1 MKVTVEN
8 KKGLQKDLKVFI
20 DKNTISGYLDEKYE
34 EIRKDVVL
42 KGFRPGKVP
51 TEILKRQFGKAVY
64 GEVIDKVLKDST
76 TKALEENKIKPAGQP
91 KIDLKSFGEGK
102 DLEYIISVT
111 ELPNIDV
118 SSITKLKVDEYEV
131 KIDAKET
138 DKRIEQIA
146 KSQNNFKAA
155 EDSYISKNNDLVV
168 FDYKATVDGNDFE
181 GNEGKNT
188 QLVLGKDLFIKGFDK
203 QLEGVKKNDT
213 KKVEVNLPE
222 NFPKKELVNKKA
234 IFECKINEV
243 KKPEEVKINDDFA
256 KTLGAKDLNNLKELI
271 SKQINDEFKNSLDLI
286 SKRQVLEQIEKQKID
301 DLPQNLID
309 QEVQILSHGMKED
322 ELKKNK
328 KSLEDQAQKRIKT
341 GLILNAFGEKN
352 NIKVSQDE
360 VNAEIQKQLRMM
372 PGQEK
377 MVKEYYEKNP
387 SAIDGIRG
395 SIYEEKIIDQIKKT
409 AKVNK
414 KQISKDEAEKILKA
428 ENEKNL
434 KEQEKL
440 AKHNHD
446 HDHDHDHDGD
456 HDHDHADHDGH
467 DHSAHEHPEHGLN
480 GGHMVKL
487 EDGSE
492 IEVALNK
499 EDDAFA
505 IFPATPA
512 DVSSI
517 KMISKVGEEET
528 TYEFAASESED
539 SAGAFLLTSPEL
551 ATAVR
556 MGDTVEVTLVV
567 ETKDGSTSAKY
578 QHHEH

>member
-20 DKNTISGYLDEKYE
+20 DKKTISGYMDEKFD

-64 GEVIDKVLKDST
+64 GEVIDKVLKDTT

-118 SSITKLKVDEYEV
+118 SSINKIQVDDYEV
-131 KIDAKET
+131 KIDNTET
-138 DKRIEQIA
+138 DKRIDQIA
-146 KSQNNFKAA
+146 KSQNNFKEVDEKYTA
-155 EDSYISKNNDLVV
+155 KTKDLVA

-222 NFPKKELVNKKA
+222 NFPKKELINKKA
-234 IFECKINEV
+234 VFDCKINSV
-243 KKPEEVKINDDFA
+243 KTPEDVKINDDFA
-256 KTLGAKDLNNLKELI
+256 KTLGATDLNNLKELI

-286 SKRQVLEQIEKQKID
+286 SKKQILEQIEKQKLD
-301 DLPQNLID
+301 DLPQNLIE
-309 QEVQILSHGMKED
+309 QEVQILSQGMKED

-328 KSLEDQAQKRIKT
+328 KSLEEQAQKRIKT

-360 VNAEIQKQLRMM
+360 VNAEIQKQFRMM

-395 SIYEEKIIDQIKKT
+395 SIYEEKIINEIKKS

-440 AKHNHD
+440 AKQSSVEKKTKVE
-446 HDHDHDHDGD
+446 
-456 HDHDHADHDGH
+456 AKKETV
-467 DHSAHEHPEHGLN
+467 SKKAKSPA
-480 GGHMVKL
+480 KKKT
-487 EDGSE
+487 GS
-492 IEVALNK
+492 K
-499 EDDAFA
+499 K
-505 IFPATPA
+505 
-512 DVSSI
+512 VS
-517 KMISKVGEEET
+517 KK
-528 TYEFAASESED
+528 
-539 SAGAFLLTSPEL
+539 
-551 ATAVR
+551 
-556 MGDTVEVTLVV
+556 
-567 ETKDGSTSAKY
+567 
-578 QHHEH
+578 

>member
-20 DKNTISGYLDEKYE
+20 DKKTISGYMDEKYD

-64 GEVIDKVLKDST
+64 GEVIDKVLKDTT

-102 DLEYIISVT
+102 DLEYIITVT

-118 SSITKLKVDEYEV
+118 SSINKIKVDDYEV
-131 KIDAKET
+131 KIDNTET
-138 DKRIEQIA
+138 DKRIDQIA
-146 KSQNNFKAA
+146 KNQNNFKEADEKYAA
-155 EDSYISKNNDLVV
+155 KTKDLVA

-222 NFPKKELVNKKA
+222 NFPKKELINKKA
-234 IFECKINEV
+234 VFDCKINSV
-243 KKPEEVKINDDFA
+243 KTPEDVKINDDFA
-256 KTLGAKDLNNLKELI
+256 KTLGATDLNNLKELI

-286 SKRQVLEQIEKQKID
+286 SKKQILEQIEKQKLD
-301 DLPQNLID
+301 DLPQNLIE
-309 QEVQILSHGMKED
+309 QEVQILSQGMKED

-328 KSLEDQAQKRIKT
+328 KSLEEQAQKRIKT

-360 VNAEIQKQLRMM
+360 VNAEIQKQFRMM

-395 SIYEEKIIDQIKKT
+395 SIYEEKIINEIKKS

-440 AKHNHD
+440 AKQSTD
-446 HDHDHDHDGD
+446 KKKIK
-456 HDHDHADHDGH
+456 
-467 DHSAHEHPEHGLN
+467 
-480 GGHMVKL
+480 VK
-487 EDGSE
+487 E
-492 IEVALNK
+492 NK
-499 EDDAFA
+499 ETVSKKLK
-505 IFPATPA
+505 TPA
-512 DVSSI
+512 KKKAQAKKVS
-517 KMISKVGEEET
+517 KK
-528 TYEFAASESED
+528 
-539 SAGAFLLTSPEL
+539 
-551 ATAVR
+551 
-556 MGDTVEVTLVV
+556 
-567 ETKDGSTSAKY
+567 
-578 QHHEH
+578 

>member
-20 DKNTISGYLDEKYE
+20 DKKTISGYMDEKYD

-64 GEVIDKVLKDST
+64 GEVIDKVLKDTT
-76 TKALEENKIKPAGQP
+76 TKALEEKKIKPAGQP

-102 DLEYIISVT
+102 DLEYIITVT

-118 SSITKLKVDEYEV
+118 SSINKIKVDDYEV
-131 KIDAKET
+131 KIDNTET
-138 DKRIEQIA
+138 DKRIDQIA
-146 KSQNNFKAA
+146 KSQNNFKEVDVKYAA
-155 EDSYISKNNDLVV
+155 KTKDLVA

-222 NFPKKELVNKKA
+222 NFPKKELINKKA
-234 IFECKINEV
+234 VFDCKINSV
-243 KKPEEVKINDDFA
+243 KTPDDVKINDDFA
-256 KTLGAKDLNNLKELI
+256 KTLGATDLNNLKELI

-286 SKRQVLEQIEKQKID
+286 SKKQILEQIEKQKLD
-301 DLPQNLID
+301 DLPQNLIE
-309 QEVQILSHGMKED
+309 QEVQILSQGMKED

-328 KSLEDQAQKRIKT
+328 KSLEEQAQKRIKT

-360 VNAEIQKQLRMM
+360 VNAEIQKQFRMM

-395 SIYEEKIIDQIKKT
+395 SIYEEKIINEIKKS

-440 AKHNHD
+440 AKQ
-446 HDHDHDHDGD
+446 
-456 HDHDHADHDGH
+456 
-467 DHSAHEHPEHGLN
+467 SRVE
-480 GGHMVKL
+480 
-487 EDGSE
+487 
-492 IEVALNK
+492 NK
-499 EDDAFA
+499 TKVEAKKGTVSKKA
-505 IFPATPA
+505 KTPA
-512 DVSSI
+512 KKKTGSKKVS
-517 KMISKVGEEET
+517 KK
-528 TYEFAASESED
+528 
-539 SAGAFLLTSPEL
+539 
-551 ATAVR
+551 
-556 MGDTVEVTLVV
+556 
-567 ETKDGSTSAKY
+567 
-578 QHHEH
+578 

>member
-1 MKVTVEN
+1 MKVTIEN

-20 DKNTISGYLDEKYE
+20 DKKTISGYMDEKYD

-64 GEVIDKVLKDST
+64 GEVIDKVLKDTT

-102 DLEYIISVT
+102 DLEYIITVT

-118 SSITKLKVDEYEV
+118 SSINKIKVDDYEV
-131 KIDAKET
+131 KIDNTET
-138 DKRIEQIA
+138 DKRIDQIA
-146 KSQNNFKAA
+146 KSQNNFKEADEKYAA
-155 EDSYISKNNDLVV
+155 KTKDLVA

-222 NFPKKELVNKKA
+222 NFPKKELINKKA
-234 IFECKINEV
+234 VFDCKINSV
-243 KKPEEVKINDDFA
+243 KTPEDVKINDDFA
-256 KTLGAKDLNNLKELI
+256 KTLGATDLNNLKELI

-286 SKRQVLEQIEKQKID
+286 SKKQILEQIEKQKLD
-301 DLPQNLID
+301 DLPQNLIE
-309 QEVQILSHGMKED
+309 QEVKILSQGMKED

-328 KSLEDQAQKRIKT
+328 KTLEEQAQKRIKT

-360 VNAEIQKQLRMM
+360 VNAEIQKQFRMM

-395 SIYEEKIIDQIKKT
+395 SIYEEKIINEIKKS
-409 AKVNK
+409 AKLIK
-414 KQISKDEAEKILKA
+414 KQISKDEAERILKA

-440 AKHNHD
+440 AKQSTD
-446 HDHDHDHDGD
+446 
-456 HDHDHADHDGH
+456 
-467 DHSAHEHPEHGLN
+467 EKKTK
-480 GGHMVKL
+480 VK
-487 EDGSE
+487 E
-492 IEVALNK
+492 NK
-499 EDDAFA
+499 ETVSKK
-505 IFPATPA
+505 PKTPSKKKVQA
-512 DVSSI
+512 KKVS
-517 KMISKVGEEET
+517 KK
-528 TYEFAASESED
+528 
-539 SAGAFLLTSPEL
+539 
-551 ATAVR
+551 
-556 MGDTVEVTLVV
+556 
-567 ETKDGSTSAKY
+567 
-578 QHHEH
+578 

>member
-1 MKVTVEN
+1 M
-8 KKGLQKDLKVFI
+8 
-20 DKNTISGYLDEKYE
+20 DEKYD

-64 GEVIDKVLKDST
+64 GEVIDKVLKDTT

-102 DLEYIISVT
+102 DLEYIITVT

-118 SSITKLKVDEYEV
+118 SSINKIKVDDYEV
-131 KIDAKET
+131 KIDNTET
-138 DKRIEQIA
+138 DKRIDQIA
-146 KSQNNFKAA
+146 KSQNNFKEVDEKYTA
-155 EDSYISKNNDLVV
+155 KTKDLVA

-222 NFPKKELVNKKA
+222 NFPKKELINKKA
-234 IFECKINEV
+234 VFDCKINSV
-243 KKPEEVKINDDFA
+243 KTPEDVKINDDFA
-256 KTLGAKDLNNLKELI
+256 KTLGATDLNNLKELI

-286 SKRQVLEQIEKQKID
+286 SKKQILEQIEKQKLD
-301 DLPQNLID
+301 DLPQNLIE
-309 QEVQILSHGMKED
+309 QEVQILSQGMKED

-328 KSLEDQAQKRIKT
+328 KSLEEQAQKRIKT

-352 NIKVSQDE
+352 KIKVSQDE
-360 VNAEIQKQLRMM
+360 VNAEIQKQFRMM

-395 SIYEEKIIDQIKKT
+395 SIYEEKIINEIKKS

-440 AKHNHD
+440 AKQSTD
-446 HDHDHDHDGD
+446 
-456 HDHDHADHDGH
+456 
-467 DHSAHEHPEHGLN
+467 EKKTK
-480 GGHMVKL
+480 VK
-487 EDGSE
+487 E
-492 IEVALNK
+492 NK
-499 EDDAFA
+499 ETVSKK
-505 IFPATPA
+505 PKTPA
-512 DVSSI
+512 KKKVQAKKVS
-517 KMISKVGEEET
+517 KK
-528 TYEFAASESED
+528 
-539 SAGAFLLTSPEL
+539 
-551 ATAVR
+551 
-556 MGDTVEVTLVV
+556 
-567 ETKDGSTSAKY
+567 
-578 QHHEH
+578 

>member
-20 DKNTISGYLDEKYE
+20 DKKTISGYMDEKYD

-64 GEVIDKVLKDST
+64 GEVIDKVLKDTT

-118 SSITKLKVDEYEV
+118 SSINKIQVDDYEV
-131 KIDAKET
+131 KIDNTET
-138 DKRIEQIA
+138 DKRIDQIA
-146 KSQNNFKAA
+146 KSQNNFKEVDEKYTA
-155 EDSYISKNNDLVV
+155 KTKDLVA

-222 NFPKKELVNKKA
+222 NFPKKELINKKA
-234 IFECKINEV
+234 VFDCKINSV
-243 KKPEEVKINDDFA
+243 KTPEDVKINDDFA
-256 KTLGAKDLNNLKELI
+256 KTLGATDLNNLKELI

-286 SKRQVLEQIEKQKID
+286 SKKQILEQIEKQKLD
-301 DLPQNLID
+301 DLPQNLIE
-309 QEVQILSHGMKED
+309 QEVQILSQGMKEE

-328 KSLEDQAQKRIKT
+328 KSLEEQAQKRIKT

-360 VNAEIQKQLRMM
+360 VNTEIQKQLRMM

-395 SIYEEKIIDQIKKT
+395 SIYEEKIINEIKKS

-440 AKHNHD
+440 AKQSSVEKKTKV
-446 HDHDHDHDGD
+446 DG
-456 HDHDHADHDGH
+456 
-467 DHSAHEHPEHGLN
+467 
-480 GGHMVKL
+480 K
-487 EDGSE
+487 
-492 IEVALNK
+492 K
-499 EDDAFA
+499 EKASKKA
-505 IFPATPA
+505 KTPA
-512 DVSSI
+512 KKKTGSKKVS
-517 KMISKVGEEET
+517 KK
-528 TYEFAASESED
+528 
-539 SAGAFLLTSPEL
+539 
-551 ATAVR
+551 
-556 MGDTVEVTLVV
+556 
-567 ETKDGSTSAKY
+567 
-578 QHHEH
+578 

>member
-20 DKNTISGYLDEKYE
+20 DKKTISGYMDEKYD

-64 GEVIDKVLKDST
+64 GEVIDKVLKDTT

-118 SSITKLKVDEYEV
+118 SSINKIQVDDYEV
-131 KIDAKET
+131 KIDNTET
-138 DKRIEQIA
+138 DKRIDQIA
-146 KSQNNFKAA
+146 KSQNNFKEVDEKYAA
-155 EDSYISKNNDLVV
+155 KTKDLVA
-168 FDYKATVDGNDFE
+168 FDYKATIDGNDFE

-213 KKVEVNLPE
+213 KKVEVKLPE
-222 NFPKKELVNKKA
+222 NFPKKELINKKA
-234 IFECKINEV
+234 VFDCKINSV
-243 KKPEEVKINDDFA
+243 KTPEDVKINDDFA
-256 KTLGAKDLNNLKELI
+256 KTLGATDLNNLKELI

-286 SKRQVLEQIEKQKID
+286 SKKQILEQIEKQKLD
-301 DLPQNLID
+301 DLPQNLIE
-309 QEVQILSHGMKED
+309 QEVQILSQGMKED

-328 KSLEDQAQKRIKT
+328 KSLEEQAQKRIKT

-395 SIYEEKIIDQIKKT
+395 SIYEEKIINEIKKS

-440 AKHNHD
+440 AKQSSVEKKTKVE
-446 HDHDHDHDGD
+446 
-456 HDHDHADHDGH
+456 AKKEIV
-467 DHSAHEHPEHGLN
+467 SKKARTPT
-480 GGHMVKL
+480 KKKT
-487 EDGSE
+487 GS
-492 IEVALNK
+492 K
-499 EDDAFA
+499 K
-505 IFPATPA
+505 
-512 DVSSI
+512 VS
-517 KMISKVGEEET
+517 KK
-528 TYEFAASESED
+528 
-539 SAGAFLLTSPEL
+539 
-551 ATAVR
+551 
-556 MGDTVEVTLVV
+556 
-567 ETKDGSTSAKY
+567 
-578 QHHEH
+578 

>member
-1 MKVTVEN
+1 M
-8 KKGLQKDLKVFI
+8 
-20 DKNTISGYLDEKYE
+20 DEKYD

-64 GEVIDKVLKDST
+64 GEVIDKVLKDTT

-102 DLEYIISVT
+102 DLEYIITVT

-118 SSITKLKVDEYEV
+118 SSINKIKVDDYQV
-131 KIDAKET
+131 KIDNTET
-138 DKRIEQIA
+138 DKRIDQIA
-146 KSQNNFKAA
+146 KSQNNFKEADEKYAA
-155 EDSYISKNNDLVV
+155 KTKDLVA

-222 NFPKKELVNKKA
+222 NFPKKELINKKA
-234 IFECKINEV
+234 VFDCKINSV
-243 KKPEEVKINDDFA
+243 KIPEDVKINDDFA
-256 KTLGAKDLNNLKELI
+256 KTLGATDLNNLKELI

-286 SKRQVLEQIEKQKID
+286 SKKQILEQIEKQKLD
-301 DLPQNLID
+301 DLPQNLIE
-309 QEVQILSHGMKED
+309 QEVQILSQGMKED

-328 KSLEDQAQKRIKT
+328 KSLEEQAQKRIKT

-360 VNAEIQKQLRMM
+360 VNAEIQKQFRMM

-395 SIYEEKIIDQIKKT
+395 SIYEEKIINEIKKS

-440 AKHNHD
+440 AKQSTD
-446 HDHDHDHDGD
+446 
-456 HDHDHADHDGH
+456 
-467 DHSAHEHPEHGLN
+467 EKKTK
-480 GGHMVKL
+480 VK
-487 EDGSE
+487 E
-492 IEVALNK
+492 NK
-499 EDDAFA
+499 ETVSKK
-505 IFPATPA
+505 PKTPA
-512 DVSSI
+512 KKKVQAKKVS
-517 KMISKVGEEET
+517 KK
-528 TYEFAASESED
+528 
-539 SAGAFLLTSPEL
+539 
-551 ATAVR
+551 
-556 MGDTVEVTLVV
+556 
-567 ETKDGSTSAKY
+567 
-578 QHHEH
+578 

>member
-20 DKNTISGYLDEKYE
+20 DKKTISGYMDEKYD

-64 GEVIDKVLKDST
+64 GEVIDKVLKDTT

-102 DLEYIISVT
+102 DLEYIITVT

-118 SSITKLKVDEYEV
+118 SSINKIKVDDYEV
-131 KIDAKET
+131 KIDNKET
-138 DKRIEQIA
+138 DKRIDQIA
-146 KSQNNFKAA
+146 KSQNNFKEVDEKYAA
-155 EDSYISKNNDLVV
+155 KTKDLVA

-203 QLEGVKKNDT
+203 QLEGVKKNDS

-222 NFPKKELVNKKA
+222 NFPKKELINKKA
-234 IFECKINEV
+234 VFDCKINSV
-243 KKPEEVKINDDFA
+243 KTPEDVKINDDFA
-256 KTLGAKDLNNLKELI
+256 KTLGATDLNNLKELI

-286 SKRQVLEQIEKQKID
+286 SKKQILEQIEKQKLD
-301 DLPQNLID
+301 DLPQNLIE
-309 QEVQILSHGMKED
+309 QEVQILSQGMKED

-328 KSLEDQAQKRIKT
+328 KSLEEQAQKRIKT

-360 VNAEIQKQLRMM
+360 VNAEIQKQFRMM

-395 SIYEEKIIDQIKKT
+395 SIYEEKIINEIKKS

-440 AKHNHD
+440 TKQSTD
-446 HDHDHDHDGD
+446 
-456 HDHDHADHDGH
+456 
-467 DHSAHEHPEHGLN
+467 EKKTK
-480 GGHMVKL
+480 VK
-487 EDGSE
+487 E
-492 IEVALNK
+492 NK
-499 EDDAFA
+499 ETVSKK
-505 IFPATPA
+505 PKTPTKKKVQA
-512 DVSSI
+512 KKVS
-517 KMISKVGEEET
+517 KK
-528 TYEFAASESED
+528 
-539 SAGAFLLTSPEL
+539 
-551 ATAVR
+551 
-556 MGDTVEVTLVV
+556 
-567 ETKDGSTSAKY
+567 
-578 QHHEH
+578 